1 MKRFLALVALAVV
14 AGTVAGSARSDT
26 FAVFPGLLPSSGAQN
41 APGMAVPDSF
51 SARPTRTQSLAVEEL
66 RPIWE
71 AAGAAY
77 GIPWPVLAAIN
88 KVESDF
94 GKNMG
99 PSSAGA
105 VGWMQFMPTTW
116 LAWGVD
122 ASGDGIADPWNA
134 RDAIFSAARYL
145 AASGGGDELE
155 TAVFAYNHADWY
167 VKEVLDLARVYA
179 DGGNE
184 LATTLEQLK
193 HELQAAQDDV
203 VRLNG
208 ALEDALVRQTDLLAQ
223 QADALR
229 AIDRDDLVAE
239 RLEAEHRASTLGA
252 EAGDQ
257 RDRVAELRSAIA
269 RAQARLREARRRT
282 QAASFSPGIGQILSA
297 PSYHDGWAFPVGGG
311 PALVSV
317 GHDHHDYPA
326 ADIAAPAGTP
336 VYALANAQVLRAW
349 DRPEGNCGIG
359 VTMQTEDGQTWTY
372 CHLSYL
378 DAKVQPGVSL
388 PVGAA
393 VGLVGTTGHSTG
405 PHLHLQL
412 QPASS
417 YPQEQDW
424 FKSFGGN
431 AFRWQGEQA
440 ETVAPVFAVVPS

>member
-1 MKRFLALVALAVV
+1 MRRLLAIAALAVV
-14 AGTVAGSARSDT
+14 AGAAAGSARSDT
-26 FAVFPGLLPSSGAQN
+26 FAVFDGLLPSSAAQN
-41 APGMAVPDSF
+41 TPGLLVPESF
-51 SARPTRTQSLAVEEL
+51 STPPLQSQSLAVEEL

-105 VGWMQFMPTTW
+105 VGWMQFMPSTW
-116 LAWGVD
+116 LSWGMD
-122 ASGDGIADPWNA
+122 ADGDGVADPWSA

-145 AASGGGDELE
+145 AASGGGGELE

-193 HELQAAQDDV
+193 QELEAAQDDV

-208 ALEDALVRQTDLLAQ
+208 ALEDALARQTDVLAR

-229 AIDRDDLVAE
+229 AIDRDDLVSD
-239 RLEAEHRASTLGA
+239 RLEAEHHAAALGSLA
-252 EAGDQ
+252 TRQ

-269 RAQARLREARRRT
+269 RAETRLREARRRT
-282 QAASFSPGIGQILSA
+282 EAASFSPGIGQILSA

-311 PALVSV
+311 PSLVSV
-317 GHDHHDYPA
+317 GRDHHDYPA

-336 VYALANAQVLRAW
+336 VYALANAKVLRSW

-417 YPQEQDW
+417 YPQEQEW
-424 FKSFGGN
+424 FESFGGN
-431 AFRWQGEQA
+431 AFRWQGEEA
-440 ETVAPVFAVVPS
+440 DTVAPVFSVVPS

>member
-1 MKRFLALVALAVV
+1 MKRLLAIVALVVV
-14 AGTVAGSARSDT
+14 AGAAAGSARSDT
-26 FAVFPGLLPSSGAQN
+26 FAVFDGLLPSSAAQN
-41 APGMAVPDSF
+41 TPGLLVPESF
-51 SARPTRTQSLAVEEL
+51 TSPPAQAQSLAVEEL

-105 VGWMQFMPTTW
+105 VGWMQFMPSTW
-116 LAWGVD
+116 LSWGMD
-122 ASGDGIADPWNA
+122 ADGDGIADPWNA

-145 AASGGGDELE
+145 AASGGGNEIDQ
-155 TAVFAYNHADWY
+155 AVFAYNHADWY

-193 HELQAAQDDV
+193 AELAAAQEDV

-208 ALEDALVRQTDLLAQ
+208 ALERALARQTNLLSQ

-229 AIDRDDLVAE
+229 AIDPDDLVAE
-239 RLEAEHRASTLGA
+239 RLEAEHRAASLGTA
-252 EAGDQ
+252 ASAQ
-257 RDRVAELRSAIA
+257 RGKVADLRSAIA
-269 RAQARLREARRRT
+269 RAEARLREARRRT
-282 QAASFSPGIGQILSA
+282 QAASFSPGVGQILSA

-311 PALVSV
+311 PSLVSV
-317 GHDHHDYPA
+317 GRDHHDYPA

-336 VYALANAQVLRAW
+336 VYALANARVLQAW

-378 DAKVQPGVSL
+378 DVKVQAGVSL
-388 PVGAA
+388 PVGTA

-412 QPASS
+412 QPAGS

-431 AFRWQGEQA
+431 AFRWQGEEP
-440 ETVAPVFAVVPS
+440 ETVAPVFSVVPS